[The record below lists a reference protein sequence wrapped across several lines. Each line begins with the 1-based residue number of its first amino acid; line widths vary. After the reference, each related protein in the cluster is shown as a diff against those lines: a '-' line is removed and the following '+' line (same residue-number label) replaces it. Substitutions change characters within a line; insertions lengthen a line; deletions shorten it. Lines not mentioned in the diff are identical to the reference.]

1 MELIGIYLIACG
13 LLMLAGGAKAARP
26 DDTARAL
33 VILVPNRFARVASFS
48 QARQAVRVGALVE
61 AALGAFALVFP
72 QPVTA
77 SLVAISYLLFVCV
90 AAYAWK
96 LGESLST
103 CGCFG
108 RPDTP
113 ATGLHV
119 FLNLVFLVAAVAVA
133 LRPPHPTE
141 LTSLLQHQPWSG
153 IPLLLAAGVGTWLAY
168 LALSALSSLEA
179 ARRLVGQSYR
189 KAASNT

>member
-1 MELIGIYLIACG
+1 MELIGIYFIACG
-13 LLMLAGGAKAARP
+13 LLMLAGGAKAVRP
-26 DDTARAL
+26 DDIARAL
-33 VILVPNRFARVASFS
+33 VLLVPNGFAKVTSFGV
-48 QARQAVRVGALVE
+48 ARQAVRVGALVE
-61 AALGAFALVFP
+61 AALGAFALLFP
-72 QPVTA
+72 QPLTA

-90 AAYAWK
+90 VTYVWK
-96 LGESLST
+96 RGGSLST

-113 ATGLHV
+113 ATGLHI

-133 LRPPHPTE
+133 LRPPHLTE
-141 LTSLLQHQPWSG
+141 LASLLQHQPWSG
-153 IPLLLAAGVGTWLAY
+153 VPLLLAAVVGTWLGY

-189 KAASNT
+189 KAGSNP